1 MPTII
6 ALDVSLSMIRTIP
19 GRSEENAITYHQL
32 AVKGISQL
40 LEYLSNLS
48 KLEYVALLTF
58 SSSCELKVD
67 FTRDYDQIKQVVKK
81 VESVD
86 KLCLMTLMKNVGS
99 IFTSNWGTQSQCQVI
114 VFTDCGLGFGST
126 SLTTFLQNYIG
137 KEQEADYSWVKALK
151 PVKWNFICLGV
162 HGDSYFTRALG
173 VYQQMLDLTGIKG
186 QLYMTKAPKDAEN
199 ADAATSEPLKTAI
212 TGHKSEL
219 GRTAMFEMIEK
230 LCDANY
236 KPYEVLL
243 KCGGYFRLECPVL
256 LWPPPLPFQPLDN
269 DKTPPLTLSNKLE
282 ICGYLPLSD
291 IGSPAS
297 LSRHLIIPKIEREK
311 PSRRSSDKSGS
322 ASKISTDKTP
332 KLDVNNANY
341 EYEKLEQEIRDFY
354 TKEVKDADET
364 GQPSEE
370 AGEKN
375 PTSAAAA
382 PLNEMQKESMCVLL
396 HGALKVENLAALVLL
411 NSSRSWFGFLYSY
424 ADSKKK
430 SNLMLNILPPGNN
443 VIPWLGDLQMLG
455 FAEDL
460 LPGDTAAFP
469 VKADK
474 RSYSQSCVVWINRV
488 SLQSDIQKVLRHAK
502 KMPEKTQHFY
512 KELNRIRRAALSI
525 GFIEL
530 LEAMATLFDKEA
542 INLTALNANP
552 ECTIQLKHASIE
564 LRKPSN
570 RDLKVSIV
578 PVPVQTVNPTAQ
590 GVPPQVVAP
599 PGGSFAY

>member
-6 ALDVSLSMIRTIP
+6 ALDVSLSMQRTIP

-32 AVKGISQL
+32 ALKGISQL
-40 LEYLSNLS
+40 LEYLSVS
-48 KLEYVALLTF
+48 KLEYVALLTY
-58 SSSCELKVD
+58 SSNCELKVD

-81 VESVD
+81 VEAVD

-99 IFTSNWGTQSQCQVI
+99 IFTSNWGAQSQCQVI
-114 VFTDCGLGFGST
+114 AFTDCGLGFGST
-126 SLTTFLQNYIG
+126 SIKTFLQNYTG
-137 KEQEADYSWVKALK
+137 KEHEPEYAWVKTIK

-162 HGDSYFTRALG
+162 HADNYFTRAVG
-173 VYQQMLDLTGIKG
+173 VYQQLLDLTEIKG
-186 QLYMTKAPKDAEN
+186 HLYMPKAPKDLESS
-199 ADAATSEPLKTAI
+199 DASITETLKNPLA
-212 TGHKSEL
+212 GHKSEL

-230 LCDANY
+230 LCETNY

-243 KCGGYFRLECPVL
+243 KCGGYFRLECQVI
-256 LWPPPLPFQPLDN
+256 LWPPPLPYQPPEN
-269 DKTPPLTLSNKLE
+269 DKATPISLAPKLE
-282 ICGYLPLSD
+282 ICGYLSLSD
-291 IGSPAS
+291 IGSPSS

-322 ASKISTDKTP
+322 ASKISTDKSP
-332 KLDVNNANY
+332 KLDVNNVNY
-341 EYEKLEQEIRDFY
+341 EYEKLEQDIRDFY
-354 TKEVKDADET
+354 NKDVKDSEDAM
-364 GQPSEE
+364 GQATEDGDKS
-370 AGEKN
+370 
-375 PTSAAAA
+375 SANAT
-382 PLNEMQKESMCVLL
+382 PLNEMQKESMCALL

-411 NSSRSWFGFLYSY
+411 NPENSWYGFLYSY

-430 SNLMLNILPPGNN
+430 SNLMLNILPPGSN

-455 FAEDL
+455 FAEDV
-460 LPGDTAAFP
+460 LPGETASFP

-488 SLQSDIQKVLRHAK
+488 SLQSDVQKVLRHAK

-552 ECTIQLKHASIE
+552 ECMVQLKHASLE
-564 LRKPSN
+564 LRKPAN

-590 GVPPQVVAP
+590 GVPPGVP
-599 PGGSFAY
+599 PAANFAFN